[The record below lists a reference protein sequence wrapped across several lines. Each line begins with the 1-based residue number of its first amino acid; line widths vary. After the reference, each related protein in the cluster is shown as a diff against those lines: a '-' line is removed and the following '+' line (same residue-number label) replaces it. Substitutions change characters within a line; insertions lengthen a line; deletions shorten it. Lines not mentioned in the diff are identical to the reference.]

1 MNKTD
6 LFLKLDVYRRSVERS
21 RRVAVA
27 GYLHAM
33 KYHRAAN
40 LADYVFRTLH
50 TKELLSR
57 NVVPTS
63 ILYRQTG
70 FDMRERAVQGQKT
83 YDERIKQNVKE
94 GIVMHDGDYGRR

>member
-6 LFLKLDVYRRSVERS
+6 LFVKLDDYRKNMERS

-40 LADYVFRTLH
+40 LADYIFRTLH
-50 TKELLSR
+50 TKQLLSHG
-57 NVVPTS
+57 VKAADLP
-63 ILYRQTG
+63 YRQTG
-70 FDMRERAVQGQKT
+70 IDMRDRAIQGQQA
-83 YDERIKQNVKE
+83 YIERIKQNAKE
-94 GIVMHDGDYGRR
+94 GIDMHDGDYGRR